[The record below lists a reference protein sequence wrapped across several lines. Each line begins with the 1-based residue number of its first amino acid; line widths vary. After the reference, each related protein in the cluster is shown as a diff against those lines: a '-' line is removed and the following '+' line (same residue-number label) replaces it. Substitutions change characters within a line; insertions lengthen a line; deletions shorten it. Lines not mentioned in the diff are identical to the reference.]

1 MISVRK
7 SGVRDLS
14 DARVRPETRSNERHP
29 PPLSSRSRGA
39 RRGAVGGSTSA
50 MPFQVGGTK
59 KGGMPVTTEKRPRG
73 KTVTLISN
81 VRGDKGELIQM
92 LKQALGCGGRA
103 VAHDTV
109 EIQGDHADAIQG
121 LLLRHVG
128 VGAMRG
134 VAGLKPPN
142 PTPPSSPPSSTRR
155 HVARRAPS
163 PRRRSP
169 PSADAASSSVS
180 APSARRSRRS
190 TRTPASFTPSPP

>member
-1 MISVRK
+1 
-7 SGVRDLS
+7 
-14 DARVRPETRSNERHP
+14 
-29 PPLSSRSRGA
+29 
-39 RRGAVGGSTSA
+39 

-92 LKQALGCGGRA
+92 LKHALGCGGRA
-103 VAHDTV
+103 VAHDKV

-134 VAGLKPPN
+134 VAGLKPPKPDPAELAAELHETARREARAKSEEALAAERRRRLEQRQRAIREAVPAKHEN
-142 PTPPSSPPSSTRR
+142 TREFHAFASMMKRWRYLHSFPTRR
-155 HVARRAPS
+155 
-163 PRRRSP
+163 
-169 PSADAASSSVS
+169 SSDLWKSVV
-180 APSARRSRRS
+180 
-190 TRTPASFTPSPP
+190 

>member
-1 MISVRK
+1 
-7 SGVRDLS
+7 
-14 DARVRPETRSNERHP
+14 
-29 PPLSSRSRGA
+29 
-39 RRGAVGGSTSA
+39 

-92 LKQALGCGGRA
+92 LKHALGCGGRA
-103 VAHDTV
+103 VAHDKV

-134 VAGLKPPN
+134 VAAVSYTHL
-142 PTPPSSPPSSTRR
+142 
-155 HVARRAPS
+155 RAHE
-163 PRRRSP
+163 
-169 PSADAASSSVS
+169 
-180 APSARRSRRS
+180 
-190 TRTPASFTPSPP
+190 T